1 MSGPDPAIDGLP
13 RFVID
18 RNSPVPLY
26 FQVAQHLE
34 NAIHTGAL
42 PTGTLFQNE
51 VDLAASLGLSRPTMR
66 RAMQHLV
73 DKGLVVRRR
82 GIGTRVVQPKLR
94 RPLEL
99 TSLYDDLTR
108 AGRKPTTETLS
119 FQTVE
124 AADDVAERLEVP
136 EGTSV
141 LELVRLRRADGEP
154 IAKLTNYLPERI
166 ATFAEDDLAEHG
178 LYELIRQPGRHPA
191 LRDPDARRPD
201 RDRRRGQAARRAPRR
216 SARHR
221 PAGDLRR
228 PRHRRGV
235 RQPHLRRE
243 PLHLRDQPADLNQ
256 RLDRRARGRGLRDAC
271 ADRAVGNVAG
281 G

>member
-1 MSGPDPAIDGLP
+1 MSEPAPRAETLP
-13 RFVID
+13 RFVVD
-18 RNSPVPLY
+18 RSSPVPLY

-34 NAIHTGAL
+34 DAIHTGAI

-99 TSLYDDLTR
+99 TSLYDDLNR
-108 AGRKPTTETLS
+108 AGRKPTTEILS
-119 FQTVE
+119 FENVE

-136 EGTSV
+136 AGTAV

-178 LYELIRQPGRHPA
+178 LYELIRQQGVTLHSATQTLGARTATAAEARLLDEPRGGA
-191 LRDPDARRPD
+191 LVTAQRVTYDDHGIAVEY
-201 RDRRRGQAARRAPRR
+201 GSHLYAASRYTFEIN
-216 SARHR
+216 
-221 PAGDLRR
+221 L
-228 PRHRRGV
+228 
-235 RQPHLRRE
+235 LT
-243 PLHLRDQPADLNQ
+243 
-256 RLDRRARGRGLRDAC
+256 
-271 ADRAVGNVAG
+271 
-281 G
+281 

>member
-1 MSGPDPAIDGLP
+1 MAQSKPAVDALP
-13 RFVID
+13 RFVVD
-18 RNSPVPLY
+18 RGSPVPLY

-34 NAIHTGAL
+34 NAINSGAI
-42 PTGTLFQNE
+42 PVGTLIQNE

-99 TSLYDDLTR
+99 TSLHDDLAR

-119 FQTVE
+119 FETVE

-136 EGTSV
+136 EGTPV

-154 IAKLTNYLPERI
+154 IAKLTNYLPERVV
-166 ATFAEDDLAEHG
+166 TFDEDDLGEHG
-178 LYELIRQPGRHPA
+178 LYELIRRQGVTLHSATQTLGARTATAAEARLLEEPRGGA
-191 LRDPDARRPD
+191 LVTAQRVTYDDHGIAVEY
-201 RDRRRGQAARRAPRR
+201 GTHIYAASRYTFEIN
-216 SARHR
+216 
-221 PAGDLRR
+221 L
-228 PRHRRGV
+228 
-235 RQPHLRRE
+235 LT
-243 PLHLRDQPADLNQ
+243 
-256 RLDRRARGRGLRDAC
+256 
-271 ADRAVGNVAG
+271 
-281 G
+281 